1 MMKNE
6 LDIMKLFRHPNI
18 VSLLDHFDNNIYI
31 YIVMEYLSGGNLCK
45 YLFNSNNKLT
55 EKQAGKIIFSVASGI
70 KYMNSFGIIHRDIK
84 PENIMFSNNETSFSV
99 KIIDFGLTKTL
110 SPNENLN
117 EGVGTLN
124 FVAPEVLTRK
134 PYNKEVDVWSLGII
148 MYKLLSGNGLLP
160 FDDEDDDEET
170 IGRNIVFLDHHY
182 PNGNFLGVSK
192 EATQLI
198 DACLTKNIENRIS
211 IEDIL
216 KHAWIKANSN

>member
-1 MMKNE
+1 
-6 LDIMKLFRHPNI
+6 
-18 VSLLDHFDNNIYI
+18 
-31 YIVMEYLSGGNLCK
+31 
-45 YLFNSNNKLT
+45 
-55 EKQAGKIIFSVASGI
+55 
-70 KYMNSFGIIHRDIK
+70 
-84 PENIMFSNNETSFSV
+84 
-99 KIIDFGLTKTL
+99 
-110 SPNENLN
+110 
-117 EGVGTLN
+117 
-124 FVAPEVLTRK
+124 
-134 PYNKEVDVWSLGII
+134 

-198 DACLTKNIENRIS
+198 DACLTKNTENRIS